1 MAKKKKK
8 DTELIPLSQ
17 LNAELF
23 QTREALDAAYVRFNW
38 ADDPDLVEACIF
50 AINALQS
57 KYSYLLR
64 CIKRRTGYPV
74 SRAPEKKVQPVPPV
88 KDDTAVA
95 AGNMNGGK
103 ICRW

>member
-8 DTELIPLSQ
+8 ETELIPLSQ

-38 ADDPDLVEACIF
+38 ADDPELVEACIF

-74 SRAPEKKVQPVPPV
+74 SQASERRAQPAEPV
-88 KDDTAVA
+88 RDDAVA
-95 AGNMNGGK
+95 AAKMNGGN
-103 ICRW
+103 ICHW